1 MLAFEKTKLNLKLS
15 NDWFSNSI
23 PYWLSV
29 FDEYRLRS
37 VNVKA
42 LEIGSWEGLSSYFI
56 LSELPNA
63 HLTCVDTWEGADEH
77 LDGTESSKIVLS
89 KIEQTFD
96 NNLSQFSSRLT
107 KYKGTSLSFFS
118 KNNFRCHYDFIYIDG
133 SQHTDDVLL
142 DAIKSFAM
150 LKVGG
155 IMVFDDYFWRHYS
168 RVIDNPAAAINLF
181 LKAKK
186 GQYKII
192 RFYYQLIILKTINR
206 YSQ

>member
-15 NDWFSNSI
+15 KDWFSNSI

-56 LSELPNA
+56 LSELPKA
-63 HLTCVDTWEGADEH
+63 QLTCVDTWKGADEH
-77 LDGTESSKIVLS
+77 VDGTESSKIVLS
-89 KIEQTFD
+89 KIEQNFD

-118 KNNFRCHYDFIYIDG
+118 
-133 SQHTDDVLL
+133 
-142 DAIKSFAM
+142 
-150 LKVGG
+150 
-155 IMVFDDYFWRHYS
+155 
-168 RVIDNPAAAINLF
+168 
-181 LKAKK
+181 
-186 GQYKII
+186 
-192 RFYYQLIILKTINR
+192 
-206 YSQ
+206 